1 LNFFC
6 SSFAKNFDLLRKI
19 LPLFSYLLHPIFVPV
34 FGALLYFKLN
44 ENFFVVEQ
52 VYLILIQIS
61 IIMVFIPIC
70 FFYLLRT
77 LGKVDSVML
86 SKVSQRKI
94 PLAIQVM
101 LIAILIGKS
110 ITLEVIPE
118 LYYFFLGGLASTVLA
133 LLLSFLRIKASLH
146 MMGTASLFAFTI
158 GLSMHN
164 QVNAIY
170 LISLLALAN
179 GIVAASRLE
188 MQAHSGKELII
199 GSVCGLLPQ
208 LALWYFWL

>member
-1 LNFFC
+1 L
-6 SSFAKNFDLLRKI
+6 KKI
-19 LPLFSYLLHPIFVPV
+19 LPFFSYLFHPIFIPIL
-34 FGALLYFKLN
+34 GAFLYFELN
-44 ENFFVVEQ
+44 ENFFVIEQ

-86 SKVSQRKI
+86 SDVSQRKI
-94 PLAIQVM
+94 PLAIQAI

-110 ITLEVIPE
+110 ITVDAIPE
-118 LYYFFLGGLASTVLA
+118 LYYFFLGGLASTMMA
-133 LLLSFLRIKASLH
+133 LILSFLRVKVSLH
-146 MMGTASLFAFTI
+146 MMGVIALTAFAI

-170 LISLLALAN
+170 YIALLVLIN
-179 GIVAASRLE
+179 GLVAASRLE
-188 MQAHSGKELII
+188 MKAHSGTELILGI
-199 GSVCGLLPQ
+199 LCGLLPQ

>member
-1 LNFFC
+1 MRFFA
-6 SSFAKNFDLLRKI
+6 SFAKTFAALKKI
-19 LPLFSYLLHPIFVPV
+19 LPLFSYVFHPIFIPL

-44 ENFFVVEQ
+44 EHFFVIEQ

-86 SKVSQRKI
+86 SEVSQRKI
-94 PLAIQVM
+94 PLAIQVL
-101 LIAILIGKS
+101 LIGILIFKS
-110 ITLEVIPE
+110 ITPDVLPE
-118 LYYFFLGGLASTVLA
+118 LYYFFLGGLASTVSA
-133 LLLSFLRIKASLH
+133 LLLSFLRVKASLH
-146 MMGTASLFAFTI
+146 LMGTVALLAFAI

-164 QVNAIY
+164 QANAIY
-170 LISLLALAN
+170 HIALLVAAN
-179 GIVAASRLE
+179 GLVAASRLE
-188 MQAHSGKELII
+188 MNAHTEMELVI
-199 GSVCGLLPQ
+199 GTLCGLLPQ